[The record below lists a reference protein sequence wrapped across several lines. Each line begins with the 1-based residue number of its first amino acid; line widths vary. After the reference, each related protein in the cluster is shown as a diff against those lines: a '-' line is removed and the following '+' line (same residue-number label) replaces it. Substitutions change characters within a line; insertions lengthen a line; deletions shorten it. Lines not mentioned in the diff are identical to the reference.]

1 MLENTQFKAN
11 RVTQLLL
18 SGLLVFAL
26 ITAVVAAIPNST
38 KPVFADLS
46 GLPTDTGFPCSA
58 DEGRGGIPYQYMW
71 GGESK
76 ALIDEK
82 LADAAGTVGIQ
93 WQVGGYN
100 PSTEEYEV
108 EGTWSPKVDGGLK
121 NDDGSTLLAQ
131 SIFTDKKSIEQVN
144 GYVMD
149 PFGNGYVAIQP
160 KGSEK
165 SYYVQ
170 LLPDDDGDGLGEM
183 RAIAELVGAKN
194 INGGT
199 YYEDSNGD
207 PYAILSK
214 DFLGTTWKVP
224 LTRAENAPLED
235 DHKVSSVALKGT
247 GKAKDFSWVK
257 EEITYDEEEYDL
269 VGLVQTSSTKGT
281 IWLHHTKHTTQ
292 AADSMVSITNVT
304 LPSNSKGSNETFGA
318 SYNFKFEDEKTFLY
332 FSANKK
338 GELVRIEL
346 PDPVN
351 GVIEVTGASS
361 FTATGL
367 GGTTET
373 TNNDGAGCPY
383 ELPTVAGDL
392 SALTWPPSCVTDNAT
407 GLGSTVP
414 IKIFNN
420 FNGDKVVKITATID
434 GVTVVGGDN
443 SEYSSTPPKSDLEDL
458 NNAEFLVP
466 GAVAGG
472 ESGVLELAVDILKD
486 EVWEATV
493 TVGGEELTLVPNGG
507 TLNADSCDDDF
518 PGADVFTPTIT
529 IGDCADNNGEFYVPA
544 TINNTAST
552 SDANIEIRVA
562 DTLYETDVVDAGEN
576 KNFTIAPV
584 QFGQTV
590 EIKAIDSTGVATT
603 VTETDTASCISTL
616 DAYPCSSFSGLIQFK
631 ESAADDGYDA
641 VVLRPNLGL
650 YSVIYTLKKNVP
662 ETAVQGNQPFT
673 WINGTAIHPTTGV
686 AYGIMVHATAANGT
700 TDDPPM
706 RYLVRFDADSVH
718 YLFRLEEVSSN
729 GTFDSNG
736 NFYWHE
742 KSTGTN
748 GDYPGNLNQITN
760 AQITANPGYMDRL
773 DPNLGFLSNAATR
786 LGGAADNTTWANSA
800 ADITNVIA
808 DFGAGEKEYILGL
821 SNTLSVTDIATATKY
836 EFTNVKW
843 ANNSALGSSAFG
855 AAYTIVDASGN
866 QSVFFSSNSS
876 NGTGFIAALDLST
889 VDVTNQGQTVKFNNA
904 GNHPDTTNNDGM
916 ACPSTVLNV
925 PTEFGYVYGYVW
937 VDFNDDGLRTDE
949 TGGDEPH
956 VTDYSVTFTNE
967 NEYKDSAGNT
977 VYQPGEYN
985 IYSGEMAGSDT
996 TDYRWEADLPC
1007 KDNSGNV
1014 IEWVGTFDYA
1024 GVSNWPTGFTPNGYT
1039 IETDASTSVTSSN
1052 VDSDGEQSGS
1062 ELLISNSFTVTCD
1075 ASIQS
1080 TPHPTHRVD
1089 AGVIGDFVFSPT
1101 VTVDITCASEVD
1113 IDLDNS
1119 GSNIDSTFVVNV
1131 YRVDSAG
1138 NSILQAGESGSQV
1151 VAAGATNEYT
1161 TAAVTLPPSDVI
1173 LYLVIEGQGTLG
1185 GVTNADRYSN
1195 DVLNQSANDGV
1206 NFLCVQVQAEMAC
1219 ASGGE
1224 KVTLDNTASNQDAT
1238 FIVTPVVDGTDQ
1250 ASVTQVVASGAT
1262 VVLTNTQLAIPED
1275 SSWTIKWE
1283 ATGATAGSFD
1293 ETSLGEDLE
1302 KDCVEP
1308 VFDPVVTYSFACA
1321 SDGSV
1326 QMTIAVDNTAST
1338 QYDTDADPSGD
1349 RHAAHISLMRYG
1361 ADVTGST
1368 IRVAPGGTG
1377 QGTIT
1382 VQQGQSLE
1390 LRVQQTNPERLTVD
1404 GVDGGWFLEEVQWVS
1419 VGSCP
1424 EWNPVISL
1432 EFECGVSGTGLLT
1445 AEINNAQS
1453 DVAMR
1458 YKFVATDFGGTTTV
1472 IDDWETV
1479 PAGEDRLITLSKIVD
1494 QDIEYSI
1501 VAESTEAHPTAFSAG
1516 NVTSPTGWGAL
1527 TELEYASCTGENG
1540 WSPFADLTAECA
1552 AGSEEITLSLNNT
1565 LSTFG
1570 TEFTVDVFN
1579 GPSYESPKNEAAS
1592 STQSVLPAGLDIYST
1607 AIPLPN
1613 PGGAIS
1619 VRVTAIPITT
1629 GGESL
1634 SETSVI
1640 SLTQVINCPEN
1651 IVFDI
1656 SIGLVCGTA
1665 VQGLIIDNE
1674 LSSQSITV
1682 EATQY
1687 LSPDSN
1693 TGPWKLGEVYS
1704 DVSSEK
1710 TVEIPEG
1717 EERQFIFFAINEYY
1731 WKIDWVLT
1739 AIEGESVSQ
1748 LDYDLTTSGTLK
1760 SAQKVSS
1767 QKEDSCPESPLFTG

>member
-1 MLENTQFKAN
+1 MFETTQFKSSN
-11 RVTQLLL
+11 VTQLLF

-26 ITAVVAAIPNST
+26 VTAVVAAIPNST

-46 GLPTDTGFPCSA
+46 GLPTDEGFPCSA
-58 DEGRGGIPYQYMW
+58 DEGRGGVPYQFVW
-71 GGESK
+71 GG
-76 ALIDEK
+76 APGK
-82 LADAAGTVGIQ
+82 LLDSAIAKAAGTDGIQ
-93 WQVGGYN
+93 WQLGGYN
-100 PSTEEYEV
+100 VATEEYV
-108 EGTWSPKVDGGLK
+108 VVGTWSPKKTGGLK
-121 NDDGSTLLAQ
+121 PDDNGTPL
-131 SIFTDKKSIEQVN
+131 IEDNVFKDKNTMEQVN
-144 GYVMD
+144 GLVMD
-149 PFGNGYVAIQP
+149 PYGNAYVAIMP
-160 KGSEK
+160 KDGDD

-170 LLPDDDGDGLGEM
+170 LKPDDDGDGLGEM
-183 RAIAELVGAKN
+183 RAIAQLEDALD

-199 YYEDSNGD
+199 YIEVNGD
-207 PYAILSK
+207 PKAVLSNE
-214 DFLGTTWKVP
+214 FLGTTWIVD
-224 LTRAENAPLED
+224 LARAENAPIP
-235 DHKVSSVALKGT
+235 KVSSVNIEGT
-247 GKAKDFSWVK
+247 GGAKDFSWVK
-257 EEITYDEEEYDL
+257 EEITYDGENYNL
-269 VGLVQTSSTKGT
+269 VGLKPTAKDKADIYLQHSDHAGT
-281 IWLHHTKHTTQ
+281 TVETATI
-292 AADSMVSITNVT
+292 SNVT
-304 LPSNSKGSNETFGA
+304 IPDVGNGWNGEAYGA
-318 SYNFKFEDEKTFLY
+318 SYNFKFEDEKTYLY

-338 GELVRIEL
+338 GELVQIEL
-346 PDPVN
+346 PDPD
-351 GVIEVTGASS
+351 GTGKIPVSGAGD

-367 GGTTET
+367 GGTTKT
-373 TNNDGAGCPY
+373 SKNDGAGCPY
-383 ELPTVAGDL
+383 ELPPVAGKL

-420 FNGDKVVKITATID
+420 FNGDKKVKITATID
-434 GVTVVGGDN
+434 GVHVPA
-443 SEYSSTPPKSDLEDL
+443 SKYRSTPPKSSLPDL
-458 NNAEFLVP
+458 NNAEFLVE

-472 ESGVLELAVDILKD
+472 TSSVLELQIDILKD

-518 PGADVFTPTIT
+518 PGADVFTPDIQ
-529 IGDCADNNGEFYVPA
+529 ISACADNNGEFYVPA
-544 TINNTAST
+544 TIDNATST
-552 SDANIEIRVA
+552 SDANIEIRV
-562 DTLYETDVVDAGEN
+562 DGTLYETDVVGAGEN

-590 EIKAIDSTGVATT
+590 EIKAIDSTGVVAT

-616 DAYPCSSFSGLIQFK
+616 DAYPCASSSGLIQFK
-631 ESAADDGYDA
+631 LSGDSLGYDA
-641 VVLRPNLGL
+641 GVLRPNLGM
-650 YSVIYTLKKNVP
+650 YSAIYTLKKNVP
-662 ETAVQGNQPFT
+662 ETAVQGNKPFT

-686 AYGIMVHATAANGT
+686 AYGIMVHDTAADGT

-718 YLFRLEEVSSN
+718 YLFRLAEVSSN

-742 KSTGTN
+742 KSTGVN
-748 GDYPGNLNQITN
+748 DNYPGNLNQITN
-760 AQITANPGYMDRL
+760 AQITANTGYMDRL
-773 DPNLGFLSNAATR
+773 DAGVEFLSNASTR

-800 ADITNVIA
+800 GDITSVIA

-836 EFTNVKW
+836 EFTSVKW
-843 ANNSALGSSAFG
+843 ADNSALGSSAFG

-889 VDVTNQGQTVKFNNA
+889 VDVTNQGQTVKFSNA
-904 GNHPDTTNNDGM
+904 GNHPDTNVNDGM
-916 ACPSTVLNV
+916 ACPTTVLNV
-925 PTEFGYVYGYVW
+925 PTEFGDVYGYVW
-937 VDFNDDGLRTDE
+937 VDFNDDGLRTAE
-949 TGGDEPH
+949 TDGDEPH
-956 VTDYSVTFTNE
+956 VTDYSVNFTNA

-985 IYSGEMAGSDT
+985 DYFGKMAGSDT
-996 TDYRWEADLPC
+996 TDYRWESRLPC

-1014 IEWVGTFDYA
+1014 MEWVGRFDYTD
-1024 GVSNWPTGFTPNGYT
+1024 VSNWPTGFTPNGYT
-1039 IETDASTSVTSSN
+1039 IETEASTSVTSLPT
-1052 VDSDGEQSGS
+1052 DSDGAQSGS
-1062 ELLISNSFTVTCD
+1062 EVFDSNSFTVTCG
-1075 ASIQS
+1075 ATIQS
-1080 TPHPTHRVD
+1080 TTHRAD
-1089 AGVIGDFVFSPT
+1089 AGVVGDFVFAPT
-1101 VTVDITCASEVD
+1101 VAVDINCASAID

-1119 GSNIDSTFVVNV
+1119 GSNIDSTFIVNV

-1138 NSILQAGESGSQV
+1138 TSTLQTGESGSQV
-1151 VAAGATNEYT
+1151 VAAGATDQYS
-1161 TAAVTLPPSDVI
+1161 TATVTLPPSDVI

-1224 KVTLDNTASNQDAT
+1224 QVTLDNTASNQDAT
-1238 FIVTPVVDGTDQ
+1238 FIVTPVVDGADQ

-1275 SSWTIKWE
+1275 STWTIKWE

-1293 ETSLGEDLE
+1293 ETSLGEQLE
-1302 KDCVEP
+1302 KDCVDP

-1326 QMTIAVDNTAST
+1326 QMAIAVDNAAST

-1349 RHAAHISLMRYG
+1349 RHAAHISLLRYG
-1361 ADVTGST
+1361 ADVPGST

-1445 AEINNAQS
+1445 ALINNAQS

-1458 YKFVATDFGGTTTV
+1458 YKFVATDFGGTATV

-1516 NVTSPTGWGAL
+1516 NVTSPSGWGAL

-1613 PGGAIS
+1613 PGDAIS

-1710 TVEIPEG
+1710 TLEIPEG

-1767 QKEDSCPESPLFTG
+1767 QNEDSCPESPLFTG

>member
-1 MLENTQFKAN
+1 MKSGSI
-11 RVTQLLL
+11 TQLLF

-46 GLPTDTGFPCSA
+46 GLPTDEGFPCSA
-58 DEGRGGIPYQYMW
+58 NEGRGGIPYQFVW
-71 GGESK
+71 GGKSNS
-76 ALIDEK
+76 LIDK
-82 LADAAGTVGIQ
+82 DIANDAGTSGIQ
-93 WQVGGYN
+93 WQVAGYN
-100 PSTEEYEV
+100 VATEEYDV
-108 EGTWSPKVDGGLK
+108 VGTWSPKKDGGLK
-121 NDDGSTLLAQ
+121 DDDGTVLIGASD
-131 SIFTDKKSIEQVN
+131 FVGKKNWQIN
-144 GYVMD
+144 GYVVD
-149 PFGNGYVAIQP
+149 PLGNGYVAVQP
-160 KGSEK
+160 KDGP

-170 LLPDDDGDGLGEM
+170 LLPDDDGDKLGEM
-183 RAIAELVGAKN
+183 RVIARLLREDLEGGEPAKPYVATS

-199 YYEDSNGD
+199 YYENEDGD

-214 DFLGTTWKVP
+214 DFLGAAYKVP
-224 LTRAENAPLED
+224 LTRAANAGMVTVIAESMSGD
-235 DHKVSSVALKGT
+235 GA
-247 GKAKDFSWVK
+247 AKDYSWVK
-257 EEITYDEEEYDL
+257 EEITYGTNDYNL
-269 VGLVQTSSTKGT
+269 VGLAQTSKTEGT
-281 IWLHHTKHTTQ
+281 IWLQHTEDNNK
-292 AADSMVSITNVT
+292 ASISNVT
-304 LPSNSKGSNETFGA
+304 LPSNSNSSDETFGA
-318 SYNFKFEDEKTFLY
+318 SYNFKFEDEKTYLY

-338 GELVRIEL
+338 GELVQIEL
-346 PDPVN
+346 PDPD
-351 GVIEVTGASS
+351 GTGKIPVTGAGD
-361 FTATGL
+361 FIATGL
-367 GGTTET
+367 GGTTPT

-383 ELPTVAGDL
+383 ELPPVAGKI

-407 GLGSTVP
+407 GLGSTAP
-414 IKIFNN
+414 ITIFNN
-420 FNGDKVVKITATID
+420 FDGDKKVKVTATID
-434 GVTVVGGDN
+434 GVHVPASKYQSD
-443 SEYSSTPPKSDLEDL
+443 PPKSELVDL
-458 NNAEFLVP
+458 NDAEFMVE
-466 GAVAGG
+466 GADGITG
-472 ESGVLELAVDILKD
+472 KSGVLALQIDILKD

-518 PGADVFTPTIT
+518 PGADVFDPDIDLGT
-529 IGDCADNNGEFYVPA
+529 CAADNGVFSVPS
-544 TINNTAST
+544 TIDNSLST
-552 SDANIEIRVA
+552 SNAEIEIRV
-562 DTLYETDVVDAGEN
+562 DGTLYETDVVGAGES
-576 KNFTIAPV
+576 KNFAISPV
-584 QFGQTV
+584 QSGQTI
-590 EIKAIDSTGVATT
+590 EIKAIDSTGVAA
-603 VTETDTASCISTL
+603 TETEEANASCPSTVE
-616 DAYPCSSFSGLIQFK
+616 AYDCANNSGLIQTRLNG
-631 ESAADDGYDA
+631 DGDGYDII
-641 VVLRPNLGL
+641 LLDPSTGDFG
-650 YSVIYTLKKNVP
+650 VIWEIPLTVTGDGDD
-662 ETAVQGNQPFT
+662 EFT
-673 WINGTAIHPTTGV
+673 WLNGTAIDPTSEV
-686 AYGIMVHATAANGT
+686 AYGIMSYKDT
-700 TDDPPM
+700 TGEK
-706 RYLVRFDADSVH
+706 YLVRFDNDSVE
-718 YLFRLEEVSSN
+718 YLYTLDRVTSA
-729 GTFDSNG
+729 GTFDDVG
-736 NFYWHE
+736 NFYWFQHTTTDNVYPQTLWTIADPD
-742 KSTGTN
+742 SATGYSDRN
-748 GDYPGNLNQITN
+748 DGNIT
-760 AQITANPGYMDRL
+760 QGGVSI
-773 DPNLGFLSNAATR
+773 
-786 LGGAADNTTWANSA
+786 GGAVDQTWAA
-800 ADITNVIA
+800 AAGDITHVKA
-808 DFGAGEKEYILGL
+808 DFGDGLKDYIVGLGG
-821 SNTLSVTDIATATKY
+821 SLSVTDIASATKY
-836 EFTNVKW
+836 KFDNVEFVGG
-843 ANNSALGSSAFG
+843 SALGSTAYG
-855 AAYTIVDASGN
+855 AAYTILDGAGN
-866 QSVFFSSNSS
+866 PTVYFSSN
-876 NGTGFIAALDLST
+876 NEGFIAALDLST
-889 VDVTNQGQTVKFNNA
+889 VNVNDTNQTVQFNNA
-904 GNHPDTTNNDGM
+904 GSIPNSTVNDGM
-916 ACPSTVLNV
+916 ACPVTVQSV
-925 PTEFGYVYGYVW
+925 PTEFGEVFGYVW
-937 VDFNDDGLRTDE
+937 VDFNDDGLRTSIEDG
-949 TGGDEPH
+949 TEPH
-956 VTDYSVTFTNE
+956 VTDYSVTFRNA
-967 NEYKDSAGNT
+967 NEYKDSVGNT
-977 VYQPGEYN
+977 VHEPGGMERT
-985 IYSGEMAGSDT
+985 GDMKGSDT
-996 TDYRWEADLPC
+996 GDYRWEANLPC

-1014 IEWVGTFDYA
+1014 IDWIATFDYTD
-1024 GVSNWPTGFTPNGYT
+1024 VSNWPTGFTPNGYT
-1039 IETDASTSVTSSN
+1039 IETEANTSVTSSEL
-1052 VDSDGEQSGS
+1052 DSDGEQSGS
-1062 ELLISNSFTVTCD
+1062 ELLVSNSFTVTCG
-1075 ASIQS
+1075 ATIQS
-1080 TPHPTHRVD
+1080 TTHRVD
-1089 AGVIGDFVFSPT
+1089 AGVIGDFVFAPT
-1101 VTVDITCASEVD
+1101 VTVDINCASAID

-1131 YRVDSAG
+1131 YRVDSTG
-1138 NSILQAGESGSQV
+1138 TSTLQTGESGSQV
-1151 VAAGATNEYT
+1151 VAAGATDQYS
-1161 TAAVTLPPSDVI
+1161 TATVTLPPSDVI
-1173 LYLVIEGQGTLG
+1173 LYLVIEGQGTRG

-1219 ASGGE
+1219 ASVGE

-1238 FIVTPVVDGTDQ
+1238 FIVTSVVDGADQ

-1293 ETSLGEDLE
+1293 ETSLGEQLE
-1302 KDCVEP
+1302 KDCVDP

-1326 QMTIAVDNTAST
+1326 QMTIAIDNTAST
-1338 QYDTDADPSGD
+1338 QYDTDVDPAVD
-1349 RHAAHISLMRYG
+1349 KYAAHVSLVRYG
-1361 ADVTGST
+1361 SDVPGST
-1368 IRVAPGGTG
+1368 VKAPPGETG
-1377 QGTIT
+1377 QGTVT
-1382 VQQGQSLE
+1382 VQQDQMIE
-1390 LRVQQTNPERLTVD
+1390 IWVMPTNTWNPTGE
-1404 GVDGGWFLEEVQWVS
+1404 GVDGGMWPEDIQYVS

-1432 EFECGVSGTGLLT
+1432 DFECGVSGTGLLT

-1458 YKFVATDFGGTTTV
+1458 YKFVATAFGGTATV

-1516 NVTSPTGWGAL
+1516 NVTSPSGWGAL

-1570 TEFTVDVFN
+1570 TEFTVDVFS
-1579 GPSYESPKNEAAS
+1579 GPSYDESPKNEAAS

-1634 SETSVI
+1634 IETSVI
-1640 SLTQVINCPEN
+1640 SMAQVINCPEN

-1665 VQGLIIDNE
+1665 VQGLIINNE

-1704 DVSSEK
+1704 EVSSEK

-1717 EERQFIFFAINEYY
+1717 KERQFIFYAINEYY